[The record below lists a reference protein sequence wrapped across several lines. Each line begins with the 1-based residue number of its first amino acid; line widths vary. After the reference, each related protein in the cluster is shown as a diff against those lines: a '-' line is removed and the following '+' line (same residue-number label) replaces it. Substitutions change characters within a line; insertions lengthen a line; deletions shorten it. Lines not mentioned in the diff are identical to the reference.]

1 MVPAA
6 GLIHSPSTVQSF
18 LDMQDCVTKSQ
29 SANFDILLSY
39 SWNFHSFWFVDLCQ
53 TVTNKIYVNKF
64 CVPRMQN
71 KKKLQQKSSHKK
83 QRIHSFRLFIF
94 FFFSI
99 LSYKQANIHE
109 TKFFFMW
116 IYCSR
121 AWKVVFSQKC
131 IHKSKYML
139 NYGFQL

>member
-53 TVTNKIYVNKF
+53 TVTNKIYINKF

-71 KKKLQQKSSHKK
+71 KKKLQQKSSQKN
-83 QRIHSFRLFIF
+83 REFIHSDSLFS
-94 FFFSI
+94 FFSV
-99 LSYKQANIHE
+99 SSATSRQTY
-109 TKFFFMW
+109 TKLN
-116 IYCSR
+116 
-121 AWKVVFSQKC
+121 FSLC
-131 IHKSKYML
+131 
-139 NYGFQL
+139 GFIVQEPGR